1 MRKVCMAFFAVTLFV
16 FGSLKANPI
25 KDVKPNENLS
35 AQIHEMLSSNSF
47 NVQNDLVANVR
58 FTINKEGEIVVLS
71 VDTEDISLEGFVK
84 GRLNYQKVE
93 LQNIKEGRLYTVPV
107 RIMA

>member
-1 MRKVCMAFFAVTLFV
+1 MRKVCMAFFAATSFV
-16 FGSLKANPI
+16 VGSLKANPI